1 MLNRF
6 KKTLLAA
13 LLPALTLSGP
23 LTARADISD
32 SLPDMGTTAGS
43 TLSINQELQM
53 GDFYVRQLRASAP
66 LINDP
71 LLNQYINQLGQRL
84 VSHAD
89 AVKTPFHFFL
99 IQNDELNAFA
109 FFGGNVVLHAA
120 LFRFTDNEASW
131 PQS

>member
-1 MLNRF
+1 M
-6 KKTLLAA
+6 
-13 LLPALTLSGP
+13 LSGP

-89 AVKTPFHFFL
+89 AVKTPFHF
-99 IQNDELNAFA
+99 
-109 FFGGNVVLHAA
+109 
-120 LFRFTDNEASW
+120 S
-131 PQS
+131 